1 VSRARLVAALGF
13 EPSAEQWAVI
23 EADPAPAVVIAGA
36 GSGKTACMAARVGH
50 LVAEG
55 YARPDEVLG
64 LTFTTKATAEL
75 LARVRSLLA
84 ALPAAAPPEPAPG
97 IERGPRDDGVD
108 GDDGADGSA
117 PGDPVVL
124 TYHAFAARILAEHG
138 VRLGIEPDARVLS
151 EAHRHQLAY
160 RLVCRTDLPFG
171 EGDVRPDTLTRQLL
185 ALDAALAEL
194 CVATEDLRAFDSG
207 LMEEL
212 SAHAS
217 LQVIGHEM
225 LGTARQRLLL
235 AQLVDEWRAEKVR
248 RRVVDF
254 SDQLRLA
261 GLLVA
266 DHPDIAA
273 DLRGRHRFVLLDEY
287 QDTSIAQRR
296 IMQAA
301 FGAGHSVLAVGDPA
315 QAIYGW
321 RGASVANITGFVDH
335 FPPAPGAHAAR
346 LDLTINRRS
355 GAAILA
361 AANEVAVDLRREHGL
376 LPLEADP
383 QRPAGRVECA
393 LLETYDDEIA
403 WVASRI
409 EECPPGRVDGEPAR
423 WRHIA
428 VLCGRREDAD
438 AVDDALRRRGIPAYV
453 AGAASLLAQ
462 PAVVE
467 IRAILELLH
476 EPTANPAFVRVAA
489 GPRWRIGA
497 RDLAALG
504 DRAAELAG
512 GRHRGAQPDVA
523 AALDDAVLGS
533 DAVDAIS
540 LLEAA
545 EDPGD
550 PDRYSAEA
558 LERLGAVAAEVRAL
572 RRHVGEPMPDLIH
585 RVLAVTGLDVELA
598 LGDPVTVAAQQDAL
612 AALLALAAESSAL
625 DDRFTLGAFLSFLRD
640 SERFDVDVPVDARAS
655 DDAVQILTVHK
666 AKGLEWPIV
675 FVPFLADK
683 AWPNGKARAQW
694 PTSAA
699 TVPWP
704 LRDDRTRD
712 VTGFPAPGQAPT
724 AKAASAYVD
733 ALRRLEGLEDRR
745 LAYVAVTRAR
755 DRLVMSGHWWG
766 PVQKKPRGPSVDL
779 ARVHDLLA
787 GLDDALLWTDAP
799 PDGAG
804 NPTPGATPTPVPWPA
819 DPWPERRARV
829 LAAAR
834 DVAQAMRQGS
844 GHQAALPGVGDPVL
858 GEGDDL
864 IAALVA
870 EERHRRAGHRSVRLP
885 ESLSATLLGRALRHP
900 EETARD
906 LARPMPQAPAPAAD
920 RGTRFH
926 AYVEERF
933 GRQQQL
939 IDASEVPGS
948 ADAGIDS
955 EADLV
960 ALKEAFERS
969 PYAQRSP
976 VAVEEPFAILVQGRV
991 VVGRIDAIFREGDR
1005 YEVVDWK
1012 TGSRDHVD
1020 PMQLALYRL
1029 ACAQA
1034 RGIPVESVDAAFVF
1048 VATGEVL
1055 RPPTD
1060 ALLADLGVSVR
1071 PAAG

>member
-1 VSRARLVAALGF
+1 MSRARIVAALGF

-23 EADPAPAVVIAGA
+23 EADLAPTVVIAGA
-36 GSGKTACMAARVGH
+36 GSGKTACMAARVGW

-75 LARVRSLLA
+75 LGRVRSLLA
-84 ALPAAAPPEPAPG
+84 ALPATEPDRPGSPRPGTDGPE
-97 IERGPRDDGVD
+97 DD
-108 GDDGADGSA
+108 AS
-117 PGDPVVL
+117 PSGDPVIL

-151 EAHRHQLAY
+151 DAHRHQLAY
-160 RLVCRTDLPFG
+160 RLVCRTDLPLG
-171 EGDVRPDTLTRQLL
+171 EGDARPDAITRNLL

-194 CVATEDLRAFDSG
+194 CVSTDDLRDFDRR
-207 LMEEL
+207 LVEDL
-212 SAHAS
+212 SAHAT
-217 LQVIGHEM
+217 LQLIGHDM

-261 GLLVA
+261 GLLVSGY
-266 DHPDIAA
+266 PDIAA
-273 DLRGRHRFVLLDEY
+273 DLRSRHRFVLLDEY

-301 FGAGHSVLAVGDPA
+301 FGSAHSVLAVGDPA

-335 FPPAPGAHAAR
+335 FRPDDGARAAR

-355 GAAILA
+355 GAAILT
-361 AANEVAVDLRREHGL
+361 AANEVAVDLRAEHDL
-376 LPLEADP
+376 RPLQADP
-383 QRPAGRVECA
+383 QRPAGSVECA
-393 LLETYDDEIA
+393 LLDTYDAEVA

-409 EECPPGRVDGEPAR
+409 AECPPGRVDGETTR

-438 AVDDALRRRGIPAYV
+438 AVDDALRRRGIPTYV

-467 IRAILELLH
+467 VRSVLELVH

-489 GPRWRIGA
+489 GPRWRICA

-504 DRAAELAG
+504 DRAAHLAG

-550 PDRYSAEA
+550 PDAYSAEA
-558 LERLGAVAAEVRAL
+558 VERLAALAAEVRAL

-598 LGDPVTVAAQQDAL
+598 LGDPVTVATQQDAL
-612 AALLALAAESSAL
+612 AALLDLAAEPSAV

-640 SERFDVDVPVDARAS
+640 SERFDIDVPVDVRAS

-666 AKGLEWPIV
+666 AKGLEWPVV
-675 FVPFLADK
+675 FVPFLAEK
-683 AWPNGKARAQW
+683 AWPNGKARSQW

-704 LRDDRTRD
+704 LRDDCED
-712 VTGFPAPGQAPT
+712 ALSGFPVTGEPPT

-733 ALRRLEGLEDRR
+733 ALRRLDTLEDRR
-745 LAYVAVTRAR
+745 LAYVALTRAR
-755 DRLVMSGHWWG
+755 DRLIVSGHWWG
-766 PVQKKPRGPSVDL
+766 PVQKKARGPNIDL
-779 ARVHDLLA
+779 TRVHEVLA
-787 GLDDALLWTDAP
+787 GLDGALLWADAP
-799 PDGAG
+799 EEGAA
-804 NPTPGATPTPVPWPA
+804 NPTPGATSAPVPWPA

-834 DVAQAMRQGS
+834 EVAQAVMRAS
-844 GHQAALPGVGDPVL
+844 GHQPALPGVGDAVL
-858 GEGDDL
+858 AEWDDL
-864 IAALVA
+864 IGALVA

-885 ESLSATLLGRALRHP
+885 DSLSATMLGRALRHP

-906 LARPMPQAPAPAAD
+906 LARPMPQEPAPAAD

-926 AYVEERF
+926 AYVESRF
-933 GRQQQL
+933 GRTQQQL
-939 IDASEVPGS
+939 IDASEIPGS
-948 ADAGIDS
+948 ADADIDS
-955 EADLV
+955 DADLV

-969 PYAQRSP
+969 PYARRTP

-991 VVGRIDAIFREGDR
+991 VVGRIDAVFQDGDR

-1029 ACAQA
+1029 ACARA
-1034 RGIPVESVDAAFVF
+1034 RGVPVDRVDGAFVF

-1055 RPPTD
+1055 RPDTD
-1060 ALLADLGVSVR
+1060 ALLAELGVSGG
-1071 PAAG
+1071 PSA